1 MKNFFKKHLFKRK
14 QGFSLAEVIASLTIG
29 SMILVAGISLYRRA
43 ERSVS
48 AATYQLEKSRLS
60 SEVLQ
65 RIAEDLD
72 RIIAIG
78 ADVKLTLESKM
89 EQHGYS
95 TGKLVISKSYFDDK
109 NKQQNFEEITWVSSY
124 DFDGA
129 EEGLILY
136 RSHSGLAS
144 EDKLLDKT
152 KEDWQ
157 KELYI
162 PICSGVTYFRIQ
174 VPQGENVADKW
185 ESSKLP
191 RAVIV
196 TISFAEP
203 VKSVSGDWEV
213 AEEDKVVRTI
223 AIDRTRKIKFI
234 LPTVKDKLERKAD
247 AARRLQQQGR

>member
-1 MKNFFKKHLFKRK
+1 MSKCSGKNS
-14 QGFSLAEVIASLTIG
+14 GFSLAEVVASLTIG
-29 SMILVAGISLYRRA
+29 SMILVAGISLYQRVGK
-43 ERSVS
+43 SVS
-48 AATYQLEKSRLS
+48 AVTYQLEKSRLG

-78 ADVKLTLESKM
+78 SDVKITIESKT

-95 TGKLVISKSYFDDK
+95 TGKLVISKSYFNEK
-109 NKQQNFEEITWVSSY
+109 NKRQNFEEIVWVGSY
-124 DFDGA
+124 DFDSA
-129 EEGLILY
+129 KEGLILY
-136 RSHSGLAS
+136 RGHSGLAF

-157 KELYI
+157 RELYV
-162 PICSGVTYFRIQ
+162 PICNGVTYFRIQ
-174 VPQGENVADKW
+174 VPGGEEEEVVDKW
-185 ESSKLP
+185 AGNKLP

-213 AEEDKVVRTI
+213 AEEDKMVRTI

-234 LPTVKDKLERKAD
+234 LPTMKDKL
-247 AARRLQQQGR
+247 GR